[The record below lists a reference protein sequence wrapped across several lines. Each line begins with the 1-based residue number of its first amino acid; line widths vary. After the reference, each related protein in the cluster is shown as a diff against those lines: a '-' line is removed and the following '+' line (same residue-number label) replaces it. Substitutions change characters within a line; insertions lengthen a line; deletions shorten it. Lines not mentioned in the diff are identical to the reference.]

1 VALEPIIIDQ
11 DELLKHISETI
22 GKTKVLKL
30 TDILYNRMFDVK
42 GVIRL
47 TFYPEKEIAFRAAWI
62 LENLVLTKPLR
73 FIDDLD
79 YLVAQFFKIKNK
91 SCQRHYAKV
100 LMHLTGPK
108 MDKAVKAKIDS
119 MDMEPVVERCFDL
132 IISPKSPVA
141 VKVFSC
147 QVLFNLRTRYN
158 WISEILIEQIRI
170 LMNGGKPA
178 MQSKG
183 RALLSYL
190 LATDKAT

>member
-1 VALEPIIIDQ
+1 
-11 DELLKHISETI
+11 
-22 GKTKVLKL
+22 
-30 TDILYNRMFDVK
+30 MFDVK
-42 GVIRL
+42 DVIKL

-79 YLVAQFFKIKNK
+79 CLVTQFFKIKNK
-91 SCQRHYAKV
+91 SCQRHYTKI

-108 MDKAVKAKIDS
+108 MDRAVKAKIDA

-132 IISPKSPVA
+132 IINPKSPVA
-141 VKVFSC
+141 VKAFSC

-158 WISEILIEQIRI
+158 WIPEILTEQIHI

-178 MQSKG
+178 IQAKG

-190 LATDKAT
+190 HAADQIT

>member
-1 VALEPIIIDQ
+1 VTLEPINIDQ
-11 DELLKHISETI
+11 EELLKHISETI

-30 TDILYNRMFDVK
+30 TDILYNRMFDIK
-42 GVIRL
+42 DVIRL
-47 TFYPEKEIAFRAAWI
+47 TFYPEKEIAFRAAWL

-79 YLVAQFFKIKNK
+79 YLIAQFFKIKNK
-91 SCQRHYAKV
+91 SCQRHYTKI

-108 MDKAVKAKIDS
+108 MDKAVKAKIEA
-119 MDMEPVVERCFDL
+119 MNMEPVVERCFDL
-132 IISPKSPVA
+132 IINPKSPVA

-158 WISEILIEQIRI
+158 WIPEMLTDQIRI

-178 MQSKG
+178 IQSKG

-190 LATDKAT
+190 SATD

>member
-1 VALEPIIIDQ
+1 
-11 DELLKHISETI
+11 
-22 GKTKVLKL
+22 
-30 TDILYNRMFDVK
+30 MFDIK
-42 GVIRL
+42 DVIRL
-47 TFYPEKEIAFRAAWI
+47 TFYPEKEIAFRAAWL

-79 YLVAQFFKIKNK
+79 YLIAQFFKIKNK
-91 SCQRHYAKV
+91 SCQRHYAKI

-108 MDKAVKAKIDS
+108 MDKAVKAKIEA
-119 MDMEPVVERCFDL
+119 MNMEPVVERCFDL
-132 IISPKSPVA
+132 IINPKSPVA

-158 WISEILIEQIRI
+158 WIPEMLTDQIRI

-178 MQSKG
+178 IQSKG

-190 LATDKAT
+190 SATD